1 VLQQRDAERKR
12 LAGSG
17 PRLADDVV
25 ACQRDGEGER
35 LDGESGRDA
44 FRRER
49 GTDGLADAEVA
60 ERGAGRAIRVR
71 TAADVQRLAVRGG

>member
-1 VLQQRDAERKR
+1 VLQQRDTERQR
-12 LAGSG
+12 FAGSG
-17 PRLADDVV
+17 SRLADDVV

-35 LDGESGRDA
+35 LDGEGGRDA

-60 ERGAGRAIRVR
+60 ERGAAQVTRVR
-71 TAADVQRLAVRGG
+71 TATAV